1 VSNAP
6 APITP
11 PSPDAKLSSLDV
23 NPGPLQPVFSSD
35 TLGYTVDVAFNVAS
49 VTVTATPQN
58 ASATMTINGVA
69 TNAGQAL
76 PITLQ
81 PAGFNT
87 IITIVVTAAN
97 GGQNSYVV
105 TVNRALNNSL
115 QNLIV
120 SPGTLSPA
128 FTASATSY
136 TVDVDS
142 GVNSVTVTATL
153 QDTNATMTINGQ
165 TTTSGQ
171 ARTITPLNGPGL
183 GTLITIVVTAP
194 NGSQKIY
201 FATVNRAALGGNNNL
216 QSLTVSSG
224 SLTPAFAAGTTSY
237 TVDVASGVTSVT
249 VTAQAQD
256 VGASVSI
263 DGQATTS
270 RSVTLNGA
278 GFSTPIAIVVTA
290 PNSTTKTYTVLVNR
304 AALGGNNNLQS
315 LTVSSGTLTP
325 VFAADTTSY
334 TVDVAS
340 GVGSLTVTAAA
351 QDAGASV
358 TINGSPTTSLLVTLN
373 APGLGTLI
381 TIAVTAPNGSQRIYF
396 ATVNRA
402 ALGGNNNLQSLTVSS
417 SPAAGALTP
426 AFVAPGVSGSPGY
439 TVDVASSVNSVT
451 VTAQAQDAGATV
463 SINNQAGTSRSVTL
477 NGPGTGTLV
486 TIVVSAPNGNPKTY
500 LVTVNQAAL
509 ASNAGLSNLAV
520 NTGTLTPGFA
530 APGVSGLP
538 GYTVAVPNATTSI
551 TVTAVQ
557 ADPSATLTISPSAT
571 VNNLPVGNTVFTIEV
586 TAPNGNQKIY
596 FVTVTRAAPGGNNNL
611 SALVVSAGALV
622 PFPFAAA
629 TTSYTVA
636 VSNTTLSTTVTAT
649 VEDSTATLKINNAAA
664 TSGIAAGPIAL
675 AVGPNSI
682 PIEVTAQNLTTKTYT
697 VTVNRA
703 APSPAAPDITTTSAD
718 LLPNGLV
725 NGIVAYSR
733 PLTATGGSGALT
745 WSIASGTLPT
755 GLTLSP
761 TTGIISGTPSVA
773 GTFIF
778 TPQATD
784 TLLQT
789 DLTPPLLSITIDP

>member
-1 VSNAP
+1 MGTHLFNRHTTWTVFFSLLIALGLGACSDVSNAP

-35 TLGYTVDVAFNVAS
+35 TLGYTVDVAFNVSS
-49 VTVTATPQN
+49 VTVTAAPQN
-58 ASATMTINGVA
+58 ASATMTINGVV

-81 PAGFNT
+81 PAGFST

-201 FATVNRAALGGNNNL
+201 F
-216 QSLTVSSG
+216 
-224 SLTPAFAAGTTSY
+224 
-237 TVDVASGVTSVT
+237 VT
-249 VTAQAQD
+249 
-256 VGASVSI
+256 
-263 DGQATTS
+263 
-270 RSVTLNGA
+270 
-278 GFSTPIAIVVTA
+278 
-290 PNSTTKTYTVLVNR
+290 VNR

-325 VFAADTTSY
+325 VFAAGTTSY

-373 APGLGTLI
+373 APGASTLV
-381 TIAVTAPNGSQRIYF
+381 TIIVTAPNSTTKTY
-396 ATVNRA
+396 TVLVNRA

-417 SPAAGALTP
+417 GTLTPVFAAGTT
-426 AFVAPGVSGSPGY
+426 SY
-439 TVDVASSVNSVT
+439 TVDVASGVGSLT
-451 VTAQAQDAGATV
+451 VTAAAQDAGASVT
-463 SINNQAGTSRSVTL
+463 INGSPTTSLLVTL
-477 NGPGTGTLV
+477 NAPGASTLV
-486 TIVVSAPNGNPKTY
+486 TI
-500 LVTVNQAAL
+500 
-509 ASNAGLSNLAV
+509 
-520 NTGTLTPGFA
+520 
-530 APGVSGLP
+530 
-538 GYTVAVPNATTSI
+538 I
-551 TVTAVQ
+551 
-557 ADPSATLTISPSAT
+557 
-571 VNNLPVGNTVFTIEV
+571 V
-586 TAPNGNQKIY
+586 TAPN
-596 FVTVTRAAPGGNNNL
+596 
-611 SALVVSAGALV
+611 S
-622 PFPFAAA
+622 
-629 TTSYTVA
+629 
-636 VSNTTLSTTVTAT
+636 
-649 VEDSTATLKINNAAA
+649 
-664 TSGIAAGPIAL
+664 
-675 AVGPNSI
+675 
-682 PIEVTAQNLTTKTYT
+682 TTKTYT

-703 APSPAAPDITTTSAD
+703 ALGGNNDLSALSVSAGALVPSPFAATTTAYDVAAPNTTVTTTITATVAD
-718 LLPNGLV
+718 STATLTINGLPTTS
-725 NGIVAYSR
+725 GIAS
-733 PLTATGGSGALT
+733 A
-745 WSIASGTLPT
+745 SIALVVGANAIPVVV
-755 GLTLSP
+755 
-761 TTGIISGTPSVA
+761 IAQNGTPKTYTVTITVA
-773 GTFIF
+773 
-778 TPQATD
+778 P
-784 TLLQT
+784 
-789 DLTPPLLSITIDP
+789 